1 LKCGVL
7 IHCIKKW
14 KTGEIIMN
22 KFFKVSVASFL
33 IVALGSI
40 ATAQSQQRNLSAETA
55 GATGV
60 PGNVMGHMADV
71 LGEKKIAD
79 LQVAQGQTLT
89 NSVRNVAEGKTD
101 IASGPIILTFLLA
114 RGVGPYAKIGKKKGA
129 ELAANLRAL
138 YPYNAGGFFGL
149 FYTNKGY
156 KSWSDLKGKSIW
168 NGPPRGAA
176 LNNGRSTLQMAAGLR
191 DGKDYRGVQQ
201 NWGQLMTTLVDGSV
215 DAFVIPTTWPHPY
228 VTTMSAAGKVSVL
241 SMPKAK
247 FEGKLAKK
255 LFGVPGNIPII
266 IDGKDLGYKDSLT
279 LISEDGKLRGLGT
292 AFADLVHKNMSFKMA
307 KAITAS
313 HISTLG
319 MLKKRT
325 AFMSSVGLAE
335 MNEVKSGFCGKS
347 KLKYHAGAVA
357 AWKEAGFNL
366 PACAQ

>member
-1 LKCGVL
+1 MERICSKRE
-7 IHCIKKW
+7 
-14 KTGEIIMN
+14 TGETIMN
-22 KFFKVSVASFL
+22 KYFNVSVASFL
-33 IVALGSI
+33 VVALGSI
-40 ATAQSQQRNLSAETA
+40 GTAQSQQRNLSAETA
-55 GATGV
+55 GPTGV

-71 LGEKKIAD
+71 LGEKKIAN

-101 IASGPIILTFLLA
+101 IASGPIILSFLLA
-114 RGVGPYAKIGKKKGA
+114 RGVGPYAKLGKKKGA

-156 KSWSDLKGKSIW
+156 KSWADMKGKSIW

-176 LNNGRSTLQMAAGLR
+176 LNNGRATLQMAAGLR
-191 DGKDYRGVQQ
+191 DGKDYKGVQQ

-228 VTTMSAAGKVSVL
+228 ITTMSAAGKVSVL

-266 IDGKDLGYKDSLT
+266 IDGKDLGYKGSLT